1 MGKKRRKGGGMPRQ
15 RTREEKTNRAK
26 LELWQKRLGQSDT
39 AFAPEV
45 EKMDKRELTY
55 MGDRNL
61 DTHKKCDADKSIL
74 QTDHVRNIVFE
85 NLESMVSSSLPQPKV
100 TAIRK
105 EDEYLANIIERFLRN
120 EMDRLPF
127 ERLNDMAERT
137 VPIQGGGL
145 FWPEWNELARDHSAG
160 GRMEISFLHPKQ
172 LAPQPGVF
180 TGIRDMDWFIL
191 KIPTTKEAVQRR
203 YGINVRSEGE
213 AEPQIRGAKDINTAE
228 DALTQYVGYE
238 RSREGTVNK
247 FSWVNDTVLEDLDDY
262 QARRQPVCTKCGRI
276 RPMPGQVISSG
287 VTQLTAELAPEE
299 DTQLQGQAM
308 AEMLAQQVMETGSAL
323 QQMPVS
329 DKPEPERRY
338 DGGACPWCGADAFEE
353 RTQEYEEV
361 IVPIRTQA
369 GKQIPGATMGFD
381 ESGQPVAKPTLIPF
395 YKPDVYP
402 VVLQRSV
409 SVFGQLL
416 GNSDVDAIADQ
427 QNTIKRLE
435 RKIIDRLLKAGSKVT
450 LPNNPRFRADGPD
463 REVWYLD
470 KPADKNM
477 IDMMEFKGDLRY
489 ELSYLNIVYEEARQ
503 ILGITDS
510 FQGRRD
516 PTATSG
522 KAKEYAAS
530 LAAGRLESKR
540 VMKNAA
546 YAEIFEIMFKFA
558 LAYSDEP
565 RPVSYKNARGDTEY
579 AEFNRYDFLE
589 QDADGNYYWNDKF
602 LFSVDTSAPL
612 ERNRE
617 AMWQELRMNLQTGAF
632 GDPTKT
638 ETLILFWSKMEEQ
651 HYPGAS
657 QTKQHLEERANKE
670 REAQKAMLTATGG
683 GTGNPIASGTGAEQI
698 PGIPGQI

>member
-1 MGKKRRKGGGMPRQ
+1 MSKNNRKGRGLPDNKKAE
-15 RTREEKTNRAK
+15 TKTDRAK
-26 LELWQKRLGQSDT
+26 LELWQKRLSQSDIY
-39 AFAPEV
+39 FAPEV
-45 EKMDKRELTY
+45 DKMDKRELTY
-55 MGDRNL
+55 MGDRSL
-61 DTHKKCDADKSIL
+61 DTHGKDDADKNVN

-105 EDEYLANIIERFLRN
+105 EDEYLANIIERYLRN

-145 FWPEWNELARDHSAG
+145 FWPEWNELQCDHNTG
-160 GRMEISFLHPKQ
+160 GQMEISFLHPKQ

-180 TGIRDMDWFIL
+180 TGIRDMDWFVL
-191 KIPTTKEAVQRR
+191 KVPTTKEAIQRR
-203 YGINVRSEGE
+203 YGINVRNEGE
-213 AEPQIRGAKDINTAE
+213 AEPQVRGVKDISTTE

-238 RSREGTVNK
+238 RSQDGKVNK

-262 QARRQPVCTKCGRI
+262 QARRQPVCTQCGRV
-276 RPMPGQVISSG
+276 RPMPGQVISSDTTSIG
-287 VTQLTAELAPEE
+287 ALSVEEPVAEAGQEIASALASLSSEE
-299 DTQLQGQAM
+299 
-308 AEMLAQQVMETGSAL
+308 GSAL
-323 QQMPVS
+323 EHLPVA
-329 DKPEPERRY
+329 DAREQVRKY
-338 DGGACPWCGADAFEE
+338 DGGVCPWCGSNSFAD

-361 IVPIRTQA
+361 IVPIRTAA
-369 GKQIPGATMGFD
+369 GKQIPGAIMRFD
-381 ESGQPVAKPTLIPF
+381 EEGKPVTVPTLIPF
-395 YKPDVYP
+395 YKPDIYP

-427 QNTIKRLE
+427 QNTIKRIE

-450 LPNNPRFRADGPD
+450 LPDNPKFRVKGPD
-463 REVWYLD
+463 QEAWYIS
-470 KPADKNM
+470 KAADKNM
-477 IDMMEFKGDLRY
+477 IGVVEFKGDLQY
-489 ELSYLNIVYEEARQ
+489 ELLFLNQVYEEARQ

-565 RPVSYKNARGDTEY
+565 RPVFYKNSRGDVEY

-589 QDADGNYYWNDKF
+589 KDADGNYYWNDRF

-632 GDPTKT
+632 GDPTQT

-651 HYPGAS
+651 HYPGAA
-657 QTKQHLEERANKE
+657 QTKKHLEERAQKE
-670 REAQKAMLTATGG
+670 REMRSVMTGAGNTPAG
-683 GTGNPIASGTGAEQI
+683 GTGTLPIA
-698 PGIPGQI
+698 GI

>member
-1 MGKKRRKGGGMPRQ
+1 MGKRHKKGGSMPRQ
-15 RTREEKTNRAK
+15 SNGGEKADRAK

-45 EKMDKRELTY
+45 EKMDKRELSY
-55 MGDRNL
+55 MGDRKL
-61 DTHKKCDADKSIL
+61 EIHGKCDADKHIQ

-145 FWPEWNELARDHSAG
+145 FWPEWNELQRDHSTSG
-160 GRMEISFLHPKQ
+160 SMQISFLHPKQ

-191 KIPTTKEAVQRR
+191 KIPTTKEAIQRR
-203 YGINVRSEGE
+203 YGVDVRSEGE
-213 AEPQIRGAKDINTAE
+213 AEPQVRGVKDTGTAE

-262 QARRQPVCTKCGRI
+262 QARRQPVCTKCGRV
-276 RPMPGQVISSG
+276 RPMPGQVISGDVGALGMQTESPD
-287 VTQLTAELAPEE
+287 VTIPQADTLA
-299 DTQLQGQAM
+299 GRAM
-308 AEMLAQQVMETGSAL
+308 AEVLAGQVMGIGSSL
-323 QQMPVS
+323 QQMPVA
-329 DKPEPERRY
+329 DEPAPTQKY
-338 DGGACPWCGADAFEE
+338 DGGSCPWCGANAFAE

-361 IVPIRTQA
+361 IVPIRTAA

-381 ESGQPVAKPTLIPF
+381 EDGKPVAKPTLIPF
-395 YKPDVYP
+395 YKPDIYP

-450 LPNNPRFRADGPD
+450 LPDNPKFRVGGPD
-463 REVWYLD
+463 QEAWYVS
-470 KPADKNM
+470 KPSDKNM
-477 IDMMEFKGDLRY
+477 IDVIEFKGDLQY
-489 ELSYLNIVYEEARQ
+489 ELSYLNLVYEEARQ

-522 KAKEYAAS
+522 KAKEFAAS
-530 LAAGRLESKR
+530 VAAGRLESKR
-540 VMKNAA
+540 IMKNAA
-546 YAEIFEIMFKFA
+546 YAEIFEIIFKFA

-565 RPVSYKNARGDTEY
+565 RPVFYKNAQGDTEY

-589 QDADGNYYWNDKF
+589 QDADGQYYWNDKF

-617 AMWQELRMNLQTGAF
+617 AMWQELRMNLRTGAF

-651 HYPGAS
+651 HYPGAG
-657 QTKQHLEERANKE
+657 QTKQHLEERARKE
-670 REAQKAMLTATGG
+670 
-683 GTGNPIASGTGAEQI
+683 
-698 PGIPGQI
+698 

>member
-1 MGKKRRKGGGMPRQ
+1 MGKKRKKGISMPRQ
-15 RTREEKTNRAK
+15 RNREIRTDRGK

-145 FWPEWNELARDHSAG
+145 FWPEWNELSRDCCIG

-203 YGINVRSEGE
+203 YGVNVRDEGE
-213 AEPQIRGAKDINTAE
+213 SQPQIRGVKDISTTD

-262 QARRQPVCTKCGRI
+262 QARRQPVCTKCGRV

-287 VTQLTAELAPEE
+287 ATQLPTELIETE
-299 DTQLQGQAM
+299 DPLLPGQAM
-308 AEMLAQQVMETGSAL
+308 AQMLAQQAQGDGGLL
-323 QQMPVS
+323 QQMPVA
-329 DKPEPERRY
+329 DELAPKKY
-338 DGGACPWCGADAFEE
+338 DGGACPWCGANAFED
-353 RTQEYEEV
+353 RTQEFEEV
-361 IVPIRTQA
+361 IVPIRTIA

-381 ESGQPVAKPTLIPF
+381 EEGKPVAKPTLIPF

-450 LPNNPRFRADGPD
+450 LPNKPGFRVDGPD

-477 IDMMEFKGDLRY
+477 IDMMEFKGDLQY

-565 RPVSYKNARGDTEY
+565 RPVFYKNAQGNTEY

-589 QDADGNYYWNDKF
+589 QDEDGNYYWNDKF

-651 HYPGAS
+651 HYPGAA
-657 QTKQHLEERANKE
+657 QTKQHLEERAKKE
-670 REAQKAMLTATGG
+670 REAQSAMLAATGG
-683 GTGNPIASGTGAEQI
+683 GAGNIPGAGAGAVQI
-698 PGIPGQI
+698 PGMPGQM